1 LKKKQHKGLNMVFS
15 IARKELKSMFAS
27 PMGWIILAL
36 LMFAFGTY
44 YLNGVNNYFE
54 VMSGAIRPAERYG
67 VTQFVGQTVYGVA
80 SFIMLFAVPLLSM
93 RLISEER
100 RSQTMPFLFSAP
112 LSLTEI
118 VVGKFLGLVLFLA
131 ILVLYIAIMLS
142 TLNIWSDIDFGY
154 VIANSVGLLLL
165 VASFSALGLYFSSLT
180 SQPIVAGILSFI
192 ALFVLMIL
200 DRFFAGDPTSIMSHL
215 SLMKHFQSFA
225 GGLIDTAD
233 IAYFALFI
241 ITFLT
246 LTIRRLDADRLR
258 G

>member
-1 LKKKQHKGLNMVFS
+1 MIFNV
-15 IARKELKSMFAS
+15 ARKELQSVFAS

-36 LMFAFGTY
+36 LTFAFGTQ

-54 VMSGAIRPAERYG
+54 VMSGAIRPAERTG
-67 VTQFVGQTVYGVA
+67 VTSFVGQSVYGMA

-93 RLISEER
+93 RLIAEER
-100 RSQTMPFLFSAP
+100 RSQTLPFLFSAP

-118 VVGKFLGLVLFLA
+118 VVGKFVGLVAFLS
-131 ILVLYIAIMLS
+131 ILIVYIALMLF

-154 VIANSVGLLLL
+154 IIANSIGLWLM

-180 SQPIVAGILSFI
+180 QQPVVAAILSFI
-192 ALFVLMIL
+192 ALFGLMML
-200 DRFFAGDPTSIMSHL
+200 DRLFSGDPSNMSANL
-215 SLMKHFQSFA
+215 SLMHHFQSFSR
-225 GGLIDTAD
+225 GLIDTAD
-233 IAYFALFI
+233 IAYFVLF
-241 ITFLT
+241 TGFFLT

>member
-1 LKKKQHKGLNMVFS
+1 MILNV
-15 IARKELKSMFAS
+15 ARKELKSVFAS

-36 LMFAFGTY
+36 LTFAFGSQ

-54 VMSGAIRPAERYG
+54 VMSGAIRPAERTG
-67 VTQFVGQTVYGVA
+67 VTSFVGQAVYGMA

-93 RLISEER
+93 RLIAEER
-100 RSQTMPFLFSAP
+100 RNQTLPFLFSAP

-118 VVGKFLGLVLFLA
+118 VVGKFLGLVAFLT
-131 ILVLYIAIMLS
+131 ILIVYIALMLF

-154 VIANSVGLLLL
+154 IVANSVGLWLM

-180 SQPIVAGILSFI
+180 QQPVVAAILSFI
-192 ALFVLMIL
+192 ALFGLMML
-200 DRFFAGDPTSIMSHL
+200 DRLFSGDPSNMSANL
-215 SLMKHFQSFA
+215 SLMHHFQSFSR
-225 GGLIDTAD
+225 GLIDTAD
-233 IAYFALFI
+233 IAYFVLF
-241 ITFLT
+241 TGFFLT

>member
-1 LKKKQHKGLNMVFS
+1 
-15 IARKELKSMFAS
+15 
-27 PMGWIILAL
+27 
-36 LMFAFGTY
+36 
-44 YLNGVNNYFE
+44 
-54 VMSGAIRPAERYG
+54 MSGAIRPAERTG
-67 VTQFVGQTVYGVA
+67 VTQFVGQTVYGLA

-112 LSLTEI
+112 LSITEI
-118 VVGKFLGLVLFLA
+118 VVGKFLGLVFFLT
-131 ILVLYIAIMLS
+131 ILIVYIALMLS

-154 VIANSVGLLLL
+154 IIANSVGLLLL
-165 VASFSALGLYFSSLT
+165 ASSFSALGLYFSSLT

-200 DRFFAGDPTSIMSHL
+200 DRFFAGDPTSMMSQL

-241 ITFLT
+241 ITFIT

>member
-1 LKKKQHKGLNMVFS
+1 MVFS

-54 VMSGAIRPAERYG
+54 VMSGSIRPAERYG

-118 VVGKFLGLVLFLA
+118 VVGKFLGLVLFLG
-131 ILVLYIAIMLS
+131 ILILYIALMLS

-154 VIANSVGLLLL
+154 IIANSVGLFLL

-200 DRFFAGDPTSIMSHL
+200 DRFFAGDPTNIMSQL

-233 IAYFALFI
+233 IAYFVLFI

>member
-1 LKKKQHKGLNMVFS
+1 MILNV
-15 IARKELKSMFAS
+15 ARKELKSVFAS

-36 LMFAFGTY
+36 LTFAFGSQ

-54 VMSGAIRPAERYG
+54 VMSGAIRPAERTG
-67 VTQFVGQTVYGVA
+67 VTSFVGQAVYGMA

-93 RLISEER
+93 RLIAEER
-100 RSQTMPFLFSAP
+100 RNQTLPFLFSAP

-118 VVGKFLGLVLFLA
+118 VVGKFLGLLAFLT
-131 ILVLYIAIMLS
+131 ILIVYIALMLS

-154 VIANSVGLLLL
+154 IIANSVGLWLM

-180 SQPIVAGILSFI
+180 QQPVVAAILSFI
-192 ALFVLMIL
+192 ALFGLMML
-200 DRFFAGDPTSIMSHL
+200 DRLFSGDPSNMSASL
-215 SLMKHFQSFA
+215 SLMHHFQSFSR
-225 GGLIDTAD
+225 GLIDTAD
-233 IAYFALFI
+233 IAYFVLF
-241 ITFLT
+241 TGFFLT